1 MSQPPDAGSHS
12 GPHAA
17 RRARL
22 LERLAELDAAA
33 VVPTATVKTRNHD
46 SDYPFRPTSDFWY
59 LTGFA
64 EPGACLVLLPAQGEE
79 PARSILFLRPKDRE
93 REIWDGRRLG
103 LDGASDA
110 LGIDEARDIGD
121 LWTDLATLL
130 AGRSRI
136 LWRFGDDEAADRSMV
151 ETFTTLR
158 DRARG
163 TVGPPEAL
171 LDTAPLLHE
180 MRVIK
185 DAFEI
190 GQMRR
195 AAEITAAAHSELMAA
210 TRPGTNEREAEAL
223 LDHRYRT
230 AGSTGAAY
238 NHICAGGVN
247 ACILHYI
254 ENDQP
259 LVDGDLMLV
268 DSGAEYG
275 HYAADITRTFPVNGR
290 FSEPQRALYEVVL
303 EAEVAGIE
311 AVAPGVPFDRIHEVC
326 LGVIVDG
333 LQRLGL
339 LSGTREE
346 ALDSGSYRAFFMH
359 KTSHWL
365 GLDVHDCGRY
375 VTDDGASRPLEPG
388 MVFTIEPGIYV
399 DPENQDVDAKWR
411 GIGIR
416 IEDDVLVTPD
426 GHEVLT
432 AGAPKSVEEVEAR
445 CSGAA
450 PVPAESGV

>member
-1 MSQPPDAGSHS
+1 MSQSTDA

-17 RRARL
+17 RRACL

-64 EPGACLVLLPAQGEE
+64 EPGACLVLLPEQGEQ

-103 LDGASDA
+103 LDRAPEV
-110 LGIDEARDIGD
+110 LGVDEARDIAN
-121 LWTDLATLL
+121 LWTDLGALL
-130 AGRSRI
+130 VGRRRI
-136 LWRFGDDEAADRSMV
+136 VWRLGDDDAADRSMV
-151 ETFTTLR
+151 ETFTALR

-163 TVGPPEAL
+163 TVQPPVEL

-180 MRVIK
+180 MRVLK

-190 GQMRR
+190 EQMRR
-195 AAEITAAAHSELMAA
+195 AARITAAAHAELMA
-210 TRPGTNEREAEAL
+210 TVQPGMNEREAEAL
-223 LDHRYRT
+223 LDHRYRS

-238 NHICAGGVN
+238 NHICAGGAN

-259 LVDGDLMLV
+259 LTGGDLMLV

-290 FSEPQRALYEVVL
+290 FSEAQRALYEVVL
-303 EAEVAGIE
+303 EAELAGIE

-326 LGVIVDG
+326 LRVIVDG
-333 LQRLGL
+333 LLRLGL

-346 ALDSGSYRAFFMH
+346 TLDSGSYRAFFMH

-375 VTDDGASRPLEPG
+375 VTDDGEPRPLEPG
-388 MVFTIEPGIYV
+388 MVFTIEPGLYV

-426 GHEVLT
+426 GVEVLT
-432 AGAPKSVEEVEAR
+432 DGVPKSVEEVEAR
-445 CSGAA
+445 CLGGS